1 MTLTV
6 ILTLVSLIGIL
17 GFLAIFYWLY
27 YVNAKNPL
35 KRRLNNLETE
45 IGGQNF
51 RDLSIES
58 TSSTIRYEGAREK
71 ISDAL
76 AFLSSDKLRKK
87 IASAYWPI
95 SDIEFILLRIGISLV
110 GFFLGWIISHGLL
123 GGLGLAL
130 LSYIIPGF
138 VLDRSIAKRRKKF
151 QEQLVDFLDLIKGA
165 ILAGNSLP
173 QALDLAVKETPA
185 PVSEEFNQVLREM
198 KFGITLEEALHN
210 LMERMQGE
218 DLQIIV
224 TAIIIN
230 NQMGGNLSTILEAT
244 INTIRDRVQ
253 LFGEVRSLTSYSRF
267 VSVLITFLPFILA
280 LFLYLLN
287 PTYFDAVKTSLIAQ
301 IILGLAVVGM
311 IIGNITMRMIMRI
324 RI

>member
-1 MTLTV
+1 MNVIV
-6 ILTLVSLIGIL
+6 ILLVISLIGIL
-17 GFLAIFYWLY
+17 GFLAVIYRLY
-27 YVNAKNPL
+27 TLNSKNRL
-35 KRRLNNLETE
+35 KGRLDNIEAEIDNQPSRVLITE
-45 IGGQNF
+45 PISQTN
-51 RDLSIES
+51 
-58 TSSTIRYEGAREK
+58 RYEGARGK

-76 AFLSSDKLRKK
+76 AFLSSSKLRQKM
-87 IASAYWPI
+87 ASAYWPI
-95 SDIEFILLRIGISLV
+95 SDIEFILLRIVITLV
-110 GFFLGWIISHGLL
+110 GLFLGWSISHGIL

-130 LSYIIPGF
+130 LCYLIPGI
-138 VLDRSIAKRRKKF
+138 VLDRSIVKRRKKF

-173 QALDLAVKETPA
+173 QALDLAVRETPA
-185 PVSEEFNQVLREM
+185 PASEEFNQVLREM
-198 KFGITLEEALHN
+198 KFGIPLDEALHN
-210 LMERMQGE
+210 LMVRMQGE

-244 INTIRDRVQ
+244 INTIRDRIQ

-287 PTYFDAVKTSLIAQ
+287 PKYFDTVKTSLISQ
-301 IILGLAVVGM
+301 IILGLAVIGM
-311 IIGNITMRMIMRI
+311 IIGNITMRLIMRI